1 MRMMTESKSGRAH
14 ATWTC
19 GLHACVSPPARGAT
33 VHDARWWLV
42 WRAFPLFLHSHAV
55 SSVGCIERWRTH
67 RRGRARARQGE
78 HAHAKEV
85 VRATIR

>member
-1 MRMMTESKSGRAH
+1 
-14 ATWTC
+14 
-19 GLHACVSPPARGAT
+19 
-33 VHDARWWLV
+33 
-42 WRAFPLFLHSHAV
+42 LHSHAV